1 MEEMVK
7 QQLRDSGV
15 VPSGKIKVKIVTS
28 KEALENLDIDND
40 KDVKLLSEKEETQF
54 RDMILNLLGGTPEA
68 GKERRRQQD
77 LESNYN
83 LVWND
88 DKLQEVPRKEDD
100 TDGEVEV
107 ESF

>member
-1 MEEMVK
+1 MNNITWQVITELIQSLVLFSR
-7 QQLRDSGV
+7 Q
-15 VPSGKIKVKIVTS
+15 
-28 KEALENLDIDND
+28 
-40 KDVKLLSEKEETQF
+40 
-54 RDMILNLLGGTPEA
+54 GGTPEA

-88 DKLQEVPRKEDD
+88 DKLQEVPREDDD

>member
-1 MEEMVK
+1 MLFSR
-7 QQLRDSGV
+7 Q
-15 VPSGKIKVKIVTS
+15 
-28 KEALENLDIDND
+28 
-40 KDVKLLSEKEETQF
+40 
-54 RDMILNLLGGTPEA
+54 GGTPEA

-88 DKLQEVPRKEDD
+88 DKLQEVQREDDD